1 MSKILSVKQLYEAD
15 AITVKKNKISYV
27 DLMEHAGIQ
36 CFEWIHNRLQ
46 GDPVTIQV
54 FCGTG
59 NNGGDGLVIAR
70 HLKQHGYNV
79 NTFIINCGNNR
90 SEAFLQNYERLK
102 EIGVWSE
109 MISCTS
115 ELPNISESDMIIDA
129 IFGLGLS
136 RAPENLIKEVI
147 QHINDSK
154 AYILSIDFPSGLFA
168 DKPVTDIDA
177 VIKSYHTL
185 TFQTPK
191 LAFLLA
197 DNNKYINS
205 WDVLDIGLN
214 REYLLYAESDYY
226 LNSKADILPI
236 YKFRERF
243 SHKGDFGHSLIIGG
257 SFGKIGAVTL
267 ASKAALTIGSGLVTA
282 YVPKCAYQILQ
293 TSIPEVMVEVDA
305 ENELQYFNSKINPT
319 AIGIGVG
326 MGTHNETAKGFEQF
340 LKINKLPLVLDADAI
355 NLLSKHKILLKLL
368 PKNSILTPHP
378 KEFERLVGKW
388 KDDFS
393 KLKKLQSL
401 SKKYNIIIVLKGA
414 YTAIAHKGKIYFNTS
429 GTPALATAGTGDVL
443 MGILTGL
450 LAQKYLP
457 FDAAL
462 LGVYLHG
469 KTAELSMNT
478 KVMETFIASDII
490 DSLSDAYM
498 DLLRRDTPEVLK
510 NKVESVDETS
520 DIDNNLNDK
529 IEEINT

>member
-1 MSKILSVKQLYEAD
+1 MSKILSAKQLYTAD
-15 AITVKKNKISYV
+15 AITVKKNNISYM
-27 DLMEHAGIQ
+27 DLMEHAGTQ
-36 CFEWIHNRLQ
+36 CFQWIHNRLQ

-79 NTFIINCGNNR
+79 NSYIINCSNDR

-109 MISCTS
+109 MITCSS
-115 ELPNISESDMIIDA
+115 EFPKISENDMIIDA

-136 RAPENLIKEVI
+136 RSPENLLKEVI
-147 QHINDSK
+147 QQINDSN
-154 AYILSIDFPSGLFA
+154 AYILSIDFPSGLFS

-177 VIKSYHTL
+177 VIKSNHTL

-191 LAFLLA
+191 LAFLLP
-197 DNNKYINS
+197 DNNKYIDT
-205 WDVLDIGLN
+205 WDVIDIGLD
-214 REYLLYAESDYY
+214 REYLIHAETDYY
-226 LNSKADILPI
+226 LNNKLDILPI

-267 ASKAALTIGSGLVTA
+267 ASKAALIIGSGLVTA

-305 ENELQYFNSKINPT
+305 ENELQYFNSKVNST

-326 MGTHNETAKGFEQF
+326 MGTQSETAKGFEQF
-340 LKINKLPLVLDADAI
+340 LKKNKIPLVLDADAI
-355 NLLSKHKILLKLL
+355 NLLSKHKALLKLL
-368 PKNSILTPHP
+368 PKYSILTPHP

-401 SKKYNIIIVLKGA
+401 SKKYDLIIVLKGA
-414 YTAIAHKGKIYFNTS
+414 YSAIAHEGKIYFNTT
-429 GTPALATAGTGDVL
+429 GTPALATGGSGDVL
-443 MGILTGL
+443 TGILTGL

-457 FDAAL
+457 FDAAR

-469 KTAELSMNT
+469 KTAELSINT

-490 DSLSDAYM
+490 DFLSDAYM
-498 DLLRRDTPEVLK
+498 DLLKRETPNISK
-510 NKVESVDETS
+510 NYIETVDKTS
-520 DIDNNLNDK
+520 NTDNNLKNNIK
-529 IEEINT
+529 EKNT